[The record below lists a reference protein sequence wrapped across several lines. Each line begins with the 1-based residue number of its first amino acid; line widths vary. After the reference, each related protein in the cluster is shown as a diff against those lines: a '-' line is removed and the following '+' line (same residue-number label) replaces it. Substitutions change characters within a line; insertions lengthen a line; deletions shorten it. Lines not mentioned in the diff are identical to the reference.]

1 MLTHEELTAVGL
13 TPEGRFPK
21 RASNI
26 SQALRAIDRDGCDDV
41 GEASAHKVIVRPVRS
56 GVELEEVYRIT
67 HDAFVERNYCAPQ
80 PDGKLIHYPQLE
92 NIPETTVLVA
102 LQDGKVMGTVSL
114 TLDGPHGLHVDTDFK
129 ATVDQ
134 VRAEGIK
141 VGASWRIATR
151 QALRG
156 ERQVVMALIGEVVS
170 YAFEIFDLDTFLCT
184 FNPRHERIYGRLLG
198 MRTIA
203 RNEASEGLE
212 NAPAVLMRC
221 DRTSVPEKWLKR
233 TLAGQD
239 LSLCASR

>member
-1 MLTHEELTAVGL
+1 MLTHEKTSTAGL
-13 TPEGRFPK
+13 TPADRLP
-21 RASNI
+21 RRVSNI
-26 SQALRAIDRDGCDDV
+26 SQALRAIDREPLESD
-41 GEASAHKVIVRPVRS
+41 AAAHKVVVRPVRS
-56 GVELEEVYRIT
+56 SLELEEVYRLT
-67 HDAFVERNYCAPQ
+67 HDAYVERNYCTPQ
-80 PDGKLIHYPQLE
+80 PDGKLIHYPHLE

-114 TLDGPHGLHVDTDFK
+114 TLDGPQGIHADLDF
-129 ATVDQ
+129 ADVA
-134 VRAEGIK
+134 RLARSEGRK
-141 VGASWRIATR
+141 LGAAWRMATR
-151 QALRG
+151 QTLRG

-170 YAFEIFDLDTFLCT
+170 YAFEVFDLDTFLCT

-203 RNEASEGLE
+203 RNETSEGLE

-221 DRTSVPEKWLKR
+221 DREMVPEKWLKR

>member
-26 SQALRAIDRDGCDDV
+26 SQALRAIDSGG
-41 GEASAHKVIVRPVRS
+41 GEGEVFAQKVIVRPVRS
-56 GVELEEVYRIT
+56 GAELEEVYRIT
-67 HDAFVERNYCAPQ
+67 HDAFLERGYCSPQ
-80 PDGKLIHYPQLE
+80 PNGQLIHYPKLE

-102 LQDGKVMGTVSL
+102 LQEGQVMGTVSL

-141 VGASWRIATR
+141 VGAAWRIATR
-151 QALRG
+151 HALRG

-170 YAFEIFDLDTFLCT
+170 YAFEVFDLDTFLCT

-203 RNEASEGLE
+203 RNEVSEGLE

-221 DRTSVPEKWLKR
+221 DRANVPEKWLKR

>member
-1 MLTHEELTAVGL
+1 MLTHEELTTVGL

-26 SQALRAIDRDGCDDV
+26 SQALRAIEHEGGDGSGV
-41 GEASAHKVIVRPVRS
+41 ASRVTVRPVRS
-56 GVELEEVYRIT
+56 SFELAEVYRLT
-67 HDAFVERNYCAPQ
+67 HDTYVERGYCLPQ

-102 LQDGKVMGTVSL
+102 LQDGQVMGTVSL
-114 TLDGPHGLHVDTDFK
+114 TLDGPCGFHVDTDFK
-129 ATVDQ
+129 PVCDQ

-170 YAFEIFDLDTFLCT
+170 YAFEVFELDTFLCT

-203 RNEASEGLE
+203 RNETCEGLK

-221 DRTSVPEKWLKR
+221 DRATVPEKWLKR
-233 TLAGQD
+233 TQAGQD
-239 LSLCASR
+239 LALCACR